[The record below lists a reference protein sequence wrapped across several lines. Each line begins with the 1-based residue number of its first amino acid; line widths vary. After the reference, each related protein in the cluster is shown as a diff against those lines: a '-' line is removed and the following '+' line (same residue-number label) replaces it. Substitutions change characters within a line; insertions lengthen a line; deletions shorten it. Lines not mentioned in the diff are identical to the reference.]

1 MKLYTSIGPNPHVV
15 RMFAA
20 EKGLALDLVPVDLMA
35 GENRQSP
42 HLARNPIGQLPALE
56 LDDGAYITEIIPIC
70 EYLEELHPTPALIG
84 ATPKARAETRM
95 WARRI
100 DLNIVEPMI
109 NGFRFAEGLPLF
121 QERVHCIPQAAGDLK
136 AIAQTWIGWL
146 DGQIA
151 GRSFVTGE
159 AMTLA
164 DIVLY
169 CFLDFGFAVGQPVM
183 PEQGNVLALYERM
196 KARPS
201 AAA

>member
-70 EYLEELHPTPALIG
+70 EYLEEMHPTPALIG

>member
-70 EYLEELHPTPALIG
+70 EYLEEMHPTPALIG

-183 PEQGNVLALYERM
+183 PEQGNVLALYDRM

>member
-20 EKGLALDLVPVDLMA
+20 EKGLALDMVPVDLMA

-42 HLARNPIGQLPALE
+42 HLARNPAGQLPALE
-56 LDDGAYITEIIPIC
+56 LDDGAYLTEIIPIC
-70 EYLEELHPTPALIG
+70 EYLEELHPTPPLIG

-121 QERVHCIPQAAGDLK
+121 QARVRCIPQAADDLK
-136 AIAQTWIGWL
+136 AIAQSWIGWL

-151 GRSFVTGE
+151 GRPFVTGE
-159 AMTLA
+159 TMTLA
-164 DIVLY
+164 DIVLF
-169 CFLDFGFAVGQPVM
+169 CFLDFGFAVGQPVK
-183 PEQGNVLALYERM
+183 PEHAHVLALYERM